1 MLDMVGETQ
10 NTVAATMT
18 KARFTATDLQVKRR
32 TTILRALQSGESEDR
47 ITNEVWW
54 ESLKRLGQHGF
65 VRQVITHE
73 VTDEGNR
80 LLEAVTND

>member
-1 MLDMVGETQ
+1 MTGTLTGL
-10 NTVAATMT
+10 TMRKT
-18 KARFTATDLQVKRR
+18 ARFTATDLQV
-32 TTILRALQSGESEDR
+32 LRALQTGESEDR

-73 VTDEGNR
+73 VTDEGNK
-80 LLEAVTND
+80 LLEAVQKNKGREST